1 MRQPK
6 KAGKTQNAPI
16 YFLTWAGSKVNRT
29 ISLIAEYRLGK
40 SCPYGSFFV
49 ENITSQDI
57 EKIKSADKP
66 NGEELAKLK
75 SRPVKI
81 TQKYDYLLSEDLL
94 NQEYANSHL
103 DIEMAWI
110 VLTSLPEIQ
119 RHIRN
124 SLQHN
129 ITLSFLLCSFKPD
142 KCLFYKR

>member
-1 MRQPK
+1 MPVRK
-6 KAGKTQNAPI
+6 
-16 YFLTWAGSKVNRT
+16 
-29 ISLIAEYRLGK
+29 
-40 SCPYGSFFV
+40 FFV

-110 VLTSLPEIQ
+110 VLTSLPEI
-119 RHIRN
+119 
-124 SLQHN
+124 
-129 ITLSFLLCSFKPD
+129 
-142 KCLFYKR
+142 